1 VDGLSTPTTRA
12 IDYDRTDDSY
22 DAKRARSQCNKQ
34 TVYCIASIA
43 LFIVA
48 GMVSS
53 PGFIALIPGGEL
65 TAALLGVGV
74 VLLVL
79 ILCVWSSR

>member
-1 VDGLSTPTTRA
+1 MSNSTSRA
-12 IDYDRTDDSY
+12 IDYDRTDASR
-22 DAKRARSQCNKQ
+22 DARRAKSQCNKQ

-53 PGFIALIPGGEL
+53 PGFVALIPGGQL
-65 TAALLGVGV
+65 TGALLSIGVI
-74 VLLVL
+74 LLVL
-79 ILCVWSSR
+79 LLCVWSSK